1 MRLSMADASWFR
13 FEIHIQIE
21 IHRMNDSSIEDA
33 VFEIQIETE
42 RMNNSSIEIAA
53 LEFKQKNT

>member
-42 RMNNSSIEIAA
+42 RMNNSSIEIVA
-53 LEFKQKNT
+53 LEFK